1 MSAHPADT
9 AVSPAT
15 AMIGAGALSPTPSGA
30 GGHELRLMWRN
41 TRMVVLCVLSAALY
55 AAVLVPFK
63 VVPLIPGVTE
73 LRPGNAIPVVCSMLF
88 GPAAAWGSAIGN
100 MIGDFFY
107 GVGPGDVFGFLGNI
121 AFGYIP
127 YKVWSLLATPD
138 ESVAHLMTSRTFAKY
153 LAACLSAS
161 VLCAVTVGWG
171 DNLLALRPFWL
182 LGNVIIFNNML
193 AAIVLSPLLL
203 AAVYSRVRAAR
214 LLYSD
219 VMPELKPRRKS
230 ISMAGLAMLIGGEV
244 GAWLSG
250 NLIASGRWA
259 PHFLPTAYA
268 LAPYSKAIAVVVS
281 PLVLVAFV
289 GMMLL

>member
-1 MSAHPADT
+1 MSAHPADSAVT
-9 AVSPAT
+9 AAGPIVDLGISPP
-15 AMIGAGALSPTPSGA
+15 MPPHS

-41 TRMVVLCVLSAALY
+41 TRMVVLCVLSASLY

-100 MIGDFFY
+100 MIGDFFG
-107 GVGPGDVFGFLGNI
+107 GVGPGDVFGFFGNL
-121 AFGYIP
+121 AYGYIP
-127 YKVWSLLATPD
+127 YKVWSLLAAPGESAMHLTP
-138 ESVAHLMTSRTFAKY
+138 RTIAKY
-153 LAACLSAS
+153 IGACLSAS
-161 VLCAVTVGWG
+161 MLCADIVGWG

-203 AAVYSRVRAAR
+203 AAVYPRVRAAR

-219 VMPELKPRRKS
+219 VMPEIRPRRKS
-230 ISMAGLAMLIGGEV
+230 LRLAGFAMLIGGEA
-244 GAWLSG
+244 GAWLTG
-250 NLIASGRWA
+250 NLIASGRWS
-259 PHFLPTAYA
+259 PHFLPAAYA

-281 PLVLVAFV
+281 PLVIVAFA